1 MIYAIVQLGSRQYKV
16 SQGDSIDTALIHD
29 KEGASVTWDKVLLFA
44 NGSTVKVGQPYVKGI
59 KVTAKVI
66 RHFKADKV
74 ISFKY
79 RRRKDSLW
87 KKGHRQRLTTLNI
100 TKIATDK

>member
-1 MIYAIVQLGSRQYKV
+1 MFAIVQVGSLQYKI
-16 SQGDSIDTALIHD
+16 SEGDLIETQHFD
-29 KEGASVTWDKVLLFA
+29 NKEGANVALDKVLLFA

-66 RHFKADKV
+66 RHFLSDKV

-79 RRRKDSLW
+79 RRRKDSFW

>member
-1 MIYAIVQLGSRQYKV
+1 MYVVVQVGSKQYKI
-16 SQGDSIDTALIHD
+16 SEGDVINTELLDT
-29 KEGASVTWDKVLLFA
+29 KEGSSVTLDKILLLA
-44 NGSTVKVGQPYVKGI
+44 DGSAVKIGQPYLKSV

-66 RHFKADKV
+66 RHHLADKV

-87 KKGHRQRLTTLNI
+87 KKGHRQQLTSLNI
-100 TKIATDK
+100 TKIATEK